1 MTTGKRDLKPAE
13 IDVELTQFEK
23 QLDVLKVAYE
33 RYFMGLDRRP
43 PEHQRK
49 TVVRLMRD
57 LEHRTFIR
65 NTAQKFRLRSLVQRW
80 TTYKQYWD
88 RIMRQIEEGT
98 YKRDIMRANRNQQRR
113 QRAQPQE
120 EQQSFDLDFDM
131 DGIDLNSFQNE
142 LEQMDRAGQL
152 GARQPQPA
160 TQASPRPAAQPAAAA
175 APDPNLAERRAAK
188 LRELQRKLGI
198 SDAQA
203 PAPAP
208 QPSRPAPRAQPVASA
223 TSQSADET
231 KRAKLLEMK
240 RRMAERSG
248 STVASGSEQAGVA
261 RGAAARTIQRTSR
274 ASNAQRPAGGRTI
287 ERGGSRP
294 GGAGADDDV
303 RRVYRNLVEA
313 KRRCNEPT
321 NNLTYESVARSMA
334 QQRDRMRQTRGSD
347 NVDFKVIIK
356 GGKAFLKPEPK

>member
-23 QLDVLKVAYE
+23 QLDALKVAYE

-43 PEHQRK
+43 PETLRK

-88 RIMRQIEEGT
+88 RVMRQIEEGT
-98 YKRDIMRANRNQQRR
+98 YKRDIMRAQRNQQRR
-113 QRAQPQE
+113 SPERE
-120 EQQSFDLDFDM
+120 EQQESFELDFDM

-142 LEQMDRAGQL
+142 LEQMDRSGQL
-152 GARQPQPA
+152 NRQPQ
-160 TQASPRPAAQPAAAA
+160 PAAQPAAAA
-175 APDPNLAERRAAK
+175 SPDADLAARRAAK
-188 LRELQRKLGI
+188 LRELQRKLGL
-198 SDAQA
+198 SDDQ
-203 PAPAP
+203 APAP
-208 QPSRPAPRAQPVASA
+208 QPTPQPAPSYQPQPAASA
-223 TSQSADET
+223 PSPSADDAR
-231 KRAKLLEMK
+231 RAKLLEMK

-248 STVASGSEQAGVA
+248 GTVASGSEQAGVA
-261 RGAAARTIQRTSR
+261 RSGGARTIQRSSR
-274 ASNAQRPAGGRTI
+274 PAASAQRPAGGRTI
-287 ERGGSRP
+287 ERGGRP
-294 GGAGADDDV
+294 GGGAGGADDDV

-334 QQRDRMRQTRGSD
+334 QQRERMRQTRGSD
-347 NVDFKVIIK
+347 DVDFKVVIK
-356 GGKAFLKPEPK
+356 GGKTFLKPEPK